1 MIHLD
6 HIHSLSDFQRHA
18 KKHLKEMKRS
28 GKPRVLTV
36 NGKAEL
42 VVQDARSYQKLL
54 DTLAD
59 ADAVDILRQRLASL
73 DNGTAKTRSF
83 EDALEDLGRR
93 HEKSRRRR

>member
-18 KKHLKEMKRS
+18 KEHLKEMKRS
-28 GKPRVLTV
+28 GKPHVLTV

-54 DTLAD
+54 DLLEEADVVDTL
-59 ADAVDILRQRLASL
+59 RRRLASL
-73 DNGTAKTRSF
+73 DSGSAKTWSF
-83 EDALEDLGRR
+83 EDAVEELGPKR
-93 HEKSRRRR
+93 EKSRRKG